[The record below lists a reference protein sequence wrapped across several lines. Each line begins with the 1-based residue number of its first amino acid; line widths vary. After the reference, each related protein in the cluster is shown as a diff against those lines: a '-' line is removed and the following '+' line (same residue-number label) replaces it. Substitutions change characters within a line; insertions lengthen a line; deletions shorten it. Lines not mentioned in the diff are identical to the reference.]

1 VSFIKIFCIQKVVK
15 AKPTD
20 AAKYPVIRKEA
31 VRKSLKDRARTN
43 CAGFLPLDIPP
54 SGRHPDCPLGPSLVV
69 SRIAPTSQAST
80 YSIGVRT
87 LLEKSRLTFCFLI
100 FVMLVMS
107 SCQQTIN
114 FPAPTITSLSPTS
127 VPAGSP
133 QTILRVLGKNLVQQA
148 QVGFALTAN
157 GSPTPLATF
166 QFVGINEIDATL
178 PATLLQNPSTLFISV
193 TTPQPGGGTFPPT
206 NQPPPSFTIFTVSAV
221 TSGVPQVTSINPADI
236 LVGTTNGLTL
246 HIAGKNFV
254 SQSEVFVNGANRST
268 TFINSTSLA
277 AQLSPTD
284 VVLPGALQITVLNP
298 SPGGGG
304 STPFALPVDTPVP
317 VISALSPVNA
327 QAGGTTAI
335 ILSVAGTG
343 FLNQYTNINVNGVP
357 FATTVAG
364 STSASATLT
373 PNYLLPGGVDQI
385 TVVNAGPGGG
395 TSDILTFAVNP
406 THLLGLPVLVDL
418 AADGSQAIGGLC
430 GGVTSCSMG
439 SLGLTTATVGPST
452 SNTGQ
457 FVAFASASHNLVL
470 TDLNAAA
477 DVYVRN
483 TCLGVASCSP
493 VTALVSSDP
502 NGNAANGVSSEPT
515 VSSDGTRAAFT
526 SLATNLV
533 STVSV
538 PSGPSQVYWRPVC
551 MPTSTT
557 PCTINP
563 SSNFDSQLVS
573 ISADGQSAGNGR
585 SYNPVISPD
594 GQYVAFVSLATN
606 LVTDITADGITP
618 QVYIRNT
625 CNITTIQTTT
635 PGTCVPTTY
644 LVSTPDGAAFGNGAS
659 SSPSISED
667 GLFVSFTSTAKNLL
681 GANNT
686 SLTGAPEIFERSTC
700 VTTIASTDNT
710 CTPVTMLISTPDGTT
725 PADNASDQS
734 SVSSCG
740 SQTVTTGTTACAGGT
755 VFNGR
760 FVAFASTAT
769 TLIPGIGPTQ
779 EIYVRDTCLGITATT
794 VTCVPST
801 ILASTKDGTTP
812 ANGLSE
818 HPSVSLSGQ
827 FIAFSSLASN
837 LGNTSNGVENIFVR
851 NSCLGITISCTSGL
865 SLSSISAG
873 TNASPTSG
881 ASLRPSISGDGHTVS
896 FLSFAPL
903 APADRNALD
912 DIYLGSTTY

>member
-1 VSFIKIFCIQKVVK
+1 
-15 AKPTD
+15 
-20 AAKYPVIRKEA
+20 
-31 VRKSLKDRARTN
+31 VR
-43 CAGFLPLDIPP
+43 I
-54 SGRHPDCPLGPSLVV
+54 
-69 SRIAPTSQAST
+69 
-80 YSIGVRT
+80 

-114 FPAPTITSLSPTS
+114 FPAPTITSLSPTT

-133 QTILRVLGKNLVQQA
+133 QTTLRVFGKNLVQQA
-148 QVGFALTAN
+148 QVAFSLNAN
-157 GSPTPLATF
+157 GSPIPLATF
-166 QFVGINEIDATL
+166 QFVSGVEIDATL
-178 PATLLQNPSTLFISV
+178 PATLLQNPNTLFISV
-193 TTPQPGGGTFPPT
+193 TTPQPGGGTFPPA
-206 NQPPPSFTIFTVSAV
+206 NQPPPSFTIFTISPV
-221 TSGVPQVTSINPADI
+221 TSGVPQVTSINPASV
-236 LVGTTNGLTL
+236 LVATTNGLTL
-246 HIAGKNFV
+246 HITGKNFV
-254 SQSEVFVNGANRST
+254 SQSEVFVNGANRT
-268 TFINSTSLA
+268 ATFNSSSSLT
-277 AQLSPTD
+277 AQLSSVD
-284 VVLPGALQITVLNP
+284 VVSPGALQITVVNP
-298 SPGGGG
+298 SPGGGS
-304 STPFALPVDTPVP
+304 STPFALPVNTPVP
-317 VISALSPVNA
+317 VISTISPVNA

-335 ILSVAGTG
+335 TLSVTGTG

-357 FATTVAG
+357 FVTAVAG
-364 STSASATLT
+364 GTSASATLT

-395 TSDILTFAVNP
+395 TSNILTFAVNP

-418 AADGSQAIGGLC
+418 AADGSQAVNGLC
-430 GGVTSCSMG
+430 GGPTSCSMD
-439 SLGLTTATVGPST
+439 SLGLTTATVGPSS

-457 FVAFASASHNLVL
+457 FVAFSSASHNLVL
-470 TDLNAAA
+470 TDLNTAA

-493 VTALVSSDP
+493 ITALVSSDP

-538 PSGPSQVYWRPVC
+538 PSGTSQVYWRPVC

-563 SSNFDSQLVS
+563 TSNFDTQLVS

-594 GQYVAFVSLATN
+594 GQYVAFISLATN
-606 LVTDITADGITP
+606 LVTDITADGIHP
-618 QVYIRNT
+618 QAYIRNT
-625 CNITTIQTTT
+625 CNITTTPTTT
-635 PGTCVPTTY
+635 SSGTCVPTTY
-644 LVSTPDGAAFGNGAS
+644 LVSTPDSATFGNGVS
-659 SSPSISED
+659 SNPSISED
-667 GLFVSFTSTAKNLL
+667 GLFVSFTSTATNLL
-681 GANNT
+681 AQGPNSN
-686 SLTGAPEIFERSTC
+686 LTGAPEIFERSTC

-725 PADNASDQS
+725 PADGASDQS

-740 SQTVTTGTTACAGGT
+740 SETVTTGTTACAGGT

-760 FVAFASTAT
+760 FVAFASTAIN
-769 TLIPGIGPTQ
+769 LIPSIGPTQ
-779 EIYVRDTCLGITATT
+779 QIYVRDTCLGITTTT
-794 VTCVPST
+794 VTCAPST
-801 ILASTKDGTTP
+801 ILASTTDGTTP

-851 NSCLGITISCTSGL
+851 NSCLGITVSCTTGL

-881 ASLRPSISGDGHTVS
+881 ASLVPSISGDGHTVS

>member
-1 VSFIKIFCIQKVVK
+1 LQ
-15 AKPTD
+15 
-20 AAKYPVIRKEA
+20 
-31 VRKSLKDRARTN
+31 
-43 CAGFLPLDIPP
+43 
-54 SGRHPDCPLGPSLVV
+54 
-69 SRIAPTSQAST
+69 
-80 YSIGVRT
+80 
-87 LLEKSRLTFCFLI
+87 EKSRLTFGFLI

-107 SCQQTIN
+107 SCQQVIN
-114 FPAPTITSLSPTS
+114 YPSPTITSLSPTS

-166 QFVGINEIDATL
+166 QFVGSNEIDATL
-178 PATLLQNPSTLFISV
+178 PATLLQNPNTLYISI
-193 TTPQPGGGTFPPT
+193 TTPQPGGGTFPST
-206 NQPPPSFTIFTVSAV
+206 NQPPPPFTIFTISPVS
-221 TSGVPQVTSINPADI
+221 SGVPQVSSINPANV

-246 HIAGKNFV
+246 HITGKNFV
-254 SQSEVFVNGANRST
+254 SQSEVFVNGANRSA
-268 TFINSTSLA
+268 TFISSTSLT
-277 AQLSPTD
+277 AQLNSTD
-284 VVLPGALQITVLNP
+284 VVLPGALQVTIVNP

-317 VISALSPVNA
+317 VISAVSPANA

-335 ILSVAGTG
+335 TLSVTGTG

-357 FATTVAG
+357 FVTTVAG

-395 TSDILTFAVNP
+395 TSNILTFAVNP

-418 AADGSQAIGGLC
+418 AADGSQALNGLC
-430 GGVTSCSMG
+430 GGSTACSMG
-439 SLGLTTATVGPST
+439 SLGLTTATVGPSS

-457 FVAFASASHNLVL
+457 FVAFSSASHNLVL
-470 TDLNAAA
+470 TDLNTAA

-515 VSSDGTRAAFT
+515 VSSDGTRAGFT

-538 PSGPSQVYWRPVC
+538 PSGTSQVYWRPVC

-563 SSNFDSQLVS
+563 TSNFDTQLVS

-606 LVTDITADGITP
+606 LVTNITADGIHP

-625 CNITTIQTTT
+625 CNITTTPTTT
-635 PGTCVPTTY
+635 TSGTCVPTTY
-644 LVSTPDGAAFGNGAS
+644 LVSTPDGATFGNGVS
-659 SSPSISED
+659 SNPSISEQ
-667 GLFVSFTSTAKNLL
+667 GLFVSFTSTAANL
-681 GANNT
+681 GST
-686 SLTGAPEIFERSTC
+686 APNPNGNSEIFERSTC
-700 VTTIASTDNT
+700 VTTISSTDNT
-710 CTPVTMLISTPDGTT
+710 CTPVTMLISTPDGTN
-725 PADNASDQS
+725 PADGASDQS

-740 SQTVTTGTTACAGGT
+740 SETVTTGTTACAGGT

-779 EIYVRDTCLGITATT
+779 EIYVRDTCLGITTTT
-794 VTCVPST
+794 VTCAPST
-801 ILASTKDGTTP
+801 ILASTTDGITP

-851 NSCLGITISCTSGL
+851 NSCLGITLSCTTGL

-873 TNASPTSG
+873 SNASPTGG
-881 ASLRPSISGDGHTVS
+881 ASLMPSISGDGHTVS

-912 DIYLGSTTY
+912 DVYLGSTTY

>member
-1 VSFIKIFCIQKVVK
+1 
-15 AKPTD
+15 
-20 AAKYPVIRKEA
+20 
-31 VRKSLKDRARTN
+31 
-43 CAGFLPLDIPP
+43 
-54 SGRHPDCPLGPSLVV
+54 
-69 SRIAPTSQAST
+69 
-80 YSIGVRT
+80 
-87 LLEKSRLTFCFLI
+87 
-100 FVMLVMS
+100 
-107 SCQQTIN
+107 
-114 FPAPTITSLSPTS
+114 
-127 VPAGSP
+127 
-133 QTILRVLGKNLVQQA
+133 LVQQA

-166 QFVGINEIDATL
+166 QFVGSNEIDATL
-178 PATLLQNPSTLFISV
+178 PATLLQNPNTLYISV

-206 NQPPPSFTIFTVSAV
+206 GQPPPSFTIFTISPV
-221 TSGVPQVTSINPADI
+221 TSGVPQVTSINPANV
-236 LVGTTNGLTL
+236 LVGTSNGLTL
-246 HIAGKNFV
+246 NITGKNFV
-254 SQSEVFVNGANRST
+254 SQSEVFVNGANRSA
-268 TFINSTSLA
+268 TFISSTSLT
-277 AQLSPTD
+277 AQLSSTD
-284 VVLPGALQITVLNP
+284 VVLPGALQITIVNP

-304 STPFALPVDTPVP
+304 STPFVLPVDTPVP
-317 VISALSPVNA
+317 VISAVSPASA

-335 ILSVAGTG
+335 TLTVTGAG

-357 FATTVAG
+357 FVTTVAA
-364 STSASATLT
+364 STSASVTLT

-395 TSDILTFAVNP
+395 TSNILTFAVNP
-406 THLLGLPVLVDL
+406 THLLGLPVLADL
-418 AADGSQAIGGLC
+418 AADGSQATNGLC
-430 GGVTSCSMG
+430 GGPTSCSMG
-439 SLGLTTATVGPST
+439 SLGLTTATVGPSS

-457 FVAFASASHNLVL
+457 FVAFSSASHNLVL
-470 TDLNAAA
+470 TDLNTAA

-493 VTALVSSDP
+493 ITALVSSDP

-538 PSGPSQVYWRPVC
+538 PSGTSQAYWRPVC

-563 SSNFDSQLVS
+563 TSSFDTQLVS
-573 ISADGQSAGNGR
+573 ISADGQSAGNGP

-606 LVTDITADGITP
+606 LVTNIAADGIHP

-625 CNITTIQTTT
+625 CNITTTPTTT
-635 PGTCVPTTY
+635 SPGTCVPTTY
-644 LVSTPDGAAFGNGAS
+644 LVSTPDGATFGNGVS
-659 SSPSISED
+659 SNPSISED
-667 GLFVSFTSTAKNLL
+667 GLFVSFTSTATNLL
-681 GANNT
+681 AQGPNSN
-686 SLTGAPEIFERSTC
+686 LTGVPEIFERSTC

-725 PADNASDQS
+725 PADAASDQS

-740 SQTVTTGTTACAGGT
+740 SQTVTTVTTACAGGT

-760 FVAFASTAT
+760 FVAFASTAIN
-769 TLIPGIGPTQ
+769 LIPSIGPVQ
-779 EIYVRDTCLGITATT
+779 QIYVRDTCLGITTT
-794 VTCVPST
+794 TLTCAPST
-801 ILASTKDGTTP
+801 ILASTTDGITP

-851 NSCLGITISCTSGL
+851 NSCLGITISCTTGL

-873 TNASPTSG
+873 TNASPVSG
-881 ASLRPSISGDGHTVS
+881 ASLMPSISGDGHTVS

-903 APADRNALD
+903 ALADRNALD
-912 DIYLGSTTY
+912 DIYVGTTTY

>member
-1 VSFIKIFCIQKVVK
+1 
-15 AKPTD
+15 
-20 AAKYPVIRKEA
+20 
-31 VRKSLKDRARTN
+31 
-43 CAGFLPLDIPP
+43 
-54 SGRHPDCPLGPSLVV
+54 
-69 SRIAPTSQAST
+69 
-80 YSIGVRT
+80 
-87 LLEKSRLTFCFLI
+87 
-100 FVMLVMS
+100 MS
-107 SCQQTIN
+107 SCQQQIN
-114 FPAPTITSLSPTS
+114 YPTPTITSLSPAS

-166 QFVGINEIDATL
+166 QFVGSNEIDATL
-178 PATLLQNPSTLFISV
+178 PATLLQNPNTLYISV

-206 NQPPPSFTIFTVSAV
+206 NQPPPSFTVFTISPV
-221 TSGVPQVTSINPADI
+221 TSGVPQVTSINPADV

-246 HIAGKNFV
+246 HITGKNFV
-254 SQSEVFVNGANRST
+254 SQSEVFVNGANRSAS
-268 TFINSTSLA
+268 FISSTSLA
-277 AQLSPTD
+277 AQLNSTD
-284 VVLPGALQITVLNP
+284 VVLPLALQITIVNP
-298 SPGGGG
+298 SPGGGS

-317 VISALSPVNA
+317 VISAVSPVNV

-335 ILSVAGTG
+335 TLSVTGTG

-357 FATTVAG
+357 FVTTVAD

-395 TSDILTFAVNP
+395 TSNILTFAVNP
-406 THLLGLPVLVDL
+406 THLLGLPILVDL
-418 AADGSQAIGGLC
+418 AADGSQAINGLC
-430 GGVTSCSMG
+430 GGSTSCSMG
-439 SLGLTTATVGPST
+439 SLGLTSATVGPS
-452 SNTGQ
+452 SGNTGQ
-457 FVAFASASHNLVL
+457 FIAFASASHNLVL
-470 TDLNAAA
+470 TDLNTAA

-563 SSNFDSQLVS
+563 SSNFDTQLVS
-573 ISADGQSAGNGR
+573 LSADGQSAGNGR

-606 LVTDITADGITP
+606 LVTNITADGVTP

-625 CNITTIQTTT
+625 CDITTIQTTT

-644 LVSTPDGAAFGNGAS
+644 LASTPDGATFGNAPS
-659 SSPSISED
+659 SSPSISEE
-667 GLFVSFTSTAKNLL
+667 GLFVSFTSAAKNLL
-681 GANNT
+681 GASNT

-740 SQTVTTGTTACAGGT
+740 SETVTTGTTACAGGT

-779 EIYVRDTCLGITATT
+779 EIYVRDTCLGITTT
-794 VTCVPST
+794 VTCAPLT
-801 ILASTKDGTTP
+801 ILVSTTNGTTP

-851 NSCLGITISCTSGL
+851 NSCLGITISCTTGL

-881 ASLRPSISGDGHTVS
+881 ASLMPSISGDGHTVS

>member
-1 VSFIKIFCIQKVVK
+1 LQ
-15 AKPTD
+15 
-20 AAKYPVIRKEA
+20 
-31 VRKSLKDRARTN
+31 
-43 CAGFLPLDIPP
+43 
-54 SGRHPDCPLGPSLVV
+54 
-69 SRIAPTSQAST
+69 
-80 YSIGVRT
+80 
-87 LLEKSRLTFCFLI
+87 EKSRLTFGFLI

-107 SCQQTIN
+107 SCEQTIN
-114 FPAPTITSLSPTS
+114 FPSPTITSLSPTS

-157 GSPTPLATF
+157 GSPAPLATF
-166 QFVGINEIDATL
+166 QFVGSSEIDATL
-178 PATLLQNPSTLFISV
+178 PATLLQNPTTLFISV
-193 TTPQPGGGTFPPT
+193 TTPQPGGGTFPPSG
-206 NQPPPSFTIFTVSAV
+206 QPPPSFTMFTISPV
-221 TSGVPQVTSINPADI
+221 TSGVPQVSSISPANV

-246 HIAGKNFV
+246 HITGKNFV
-254 SQSEVFVNGANRST
+254 SQSGVFVNGANRSA
-268 TFINSTSLA
+268 TFIDSTSLT
-277 AQLSPTD
+277 AQLNSTD
-284 VVLPGALQITVLNP
+284 VVLPGALQITIVNP
-298 SPGGGG
+298 SPGGG
-304 STPFALPVDTPVP
+304 SSAPFALPVDTPDP
-317 VISALSPVNA
+317 VISAVSPANA

-335 ILSVAGTG
+335 TLSVTGTG

-357 FATTVAG
+357 FVTTVAG
-364 STSASATLT
+364 STGASATLT
-373 PNYLLPGGVDQI
+373 PNYRLAGGVDQI

-395 TSDILTFAVNP
+395 TSNILTFAVNP
-406 THLLGLPVLVDL
+406 THLLGLPILVDL
-418 AADGSQAIGGLC
+418 AADGSQAINGLC
-430 GGVTSCSMG
+430 GGSTSCSMG
-439 SLGLTTATVGPST
+439 SLGLTSATVGPSS

-457 FVAFASASHNLVL
+457 FIAFASASHNLVL
-470 TDLNAAA
+470 TDLNTAA

-502 NGNAANGVSSEPT
+502 NGNAANGVSSEPA

-533 STVSV
+533 NTVSV

-557 PCTINP
+557 PCTITP
-563 SSNFDSQLVS
+563 SSNFDTQLVS

-606 LVTDITADGITP
+606 LVTNITADGITP

-644 LVSTPDGAAFGNGAS
+644 LVSTPDSATFGNGPS

-686 SLTGAPEIFERSTC
+686 SLTGTPEIFERSTC

-725 PADNASDQS
+725 PADNPSDQS

-740 SQTVTTGTTACAGGT
+740 SQTVTAGTTACAAGT

-779 EIYVRDTCLGITATT
+779 EIYVRDTCLGITTTT
-794 VTCVPST
+794 VTCAPST
-801 ILASTKDGTTP
+801 ILVSTTNGTTP

-851 NSCLGITISCTSGL
+851 NSCLGITVSCTTGL

-881 ASLRPSISGDGHTVS
+881 ASLMPSISGDGHTVS
-896 FLSFAPL
+896 LLSFAPL

-912 DIYLGSTTY
+912 DIYLGSTTF

>member
-1 VSFIKIFCIQKVVK
+1 
-15 AKPTD
+15 
-20 AAKYPVIRKEA
+20 
-31 VRKSLKDRARTN
+31 
-43 CAGFLPLDIPP
+43 
-54 SGRHPDCPLGPSLVV
+54 
-69 SRIAPTSQAST
+69 
-80 YSIGVRT
+80 VRT
-87 LLEKSRLTFCFLI
+87 LQEKSRLTFGFLI

-114 FPAPTITSLSPTS
+114 FPSPTITSLSPTS

-133 QTILRVLGKNLVQQA
+133 QTILRVFGNNLVQQA

-157 GSPTPLATF
+157 ASPTPLATF
-166 QFVGINEIDATL
+166 EFRSSNEIDATL
-178 PATLLQNPSTLFISV
+178 PATLLQNPTTLFISV
-193 TTPQPGGGTFPPT
+193 TTPQPGGGTFPAA
-206 NQPPPSFTIFTVSAV
+206 NQPPPSFTVFTISPV
-221 TSGVPQVTSINPADI
+221 TSGVPQVSSINPANVF
-236 LVGTTNGLTL
+236 VGTTNGLNL
-246 HIAGKNFV
+246 HITGKNFV
-254 SQSEVFVNGANRST
+254 SQSEVFVNGANRSA
-268 TFINSTSLA
+268 TFINSTSLT
-277 AQLSPTD
+277 AQLNSTD
-284 VVLPGALQITVLNP
+284 VVLPGALQITIVNP
-298 SPGGGG
+298 APGGGS

-317 VISALSPVNA
+317 VISAISPANA

-335 ILSVAGTG
+335 TLSVTGTG

-357 FATTVAG
+357 FVTTVAS

-373 PNYLLPGGVDQI
+373 ANYLLPGGVDQI

-395 TSDILTFAVNP
+395 TSNILTFAVNP
-406 THLLGLPVLVDL
+406 THLLGLPILVDL
-418 AADGSQAIGGLC
+418 AADGSQAINGLC
-430 GGVTSCSMG
+430 GGSTSCSMG
-439 SLGLTTATVGPST
+439 SLGLTSATVGPSS

-457 FVAFASASHNLVL
+457 FIAFASASHNLVL
-470 TDLNAAA
+470 TDLNTAA

-483 TCLGVASCSP
+483 NCLGVASCSP

-533 STVSV
+533 NTVSV

-557 PCTINP
+557 PCTITP
-563 SSNFDSQLVS
+563 SSNFDTQLVS
-573 ISADGQSAGNGR
+573 VSADGQSAGNGR

-606 LVTDITADGITP
+606 LVTNITADGITP

-625 CNITTIQTTT
+625 CNLTTIQTTA
-635 PGTCVPTTY
+635 PSTCVPTTY
-644 LVSTPDGAAFGNGAS
+644 LVSTPDSATLANGPS

-710 CTPVTMLISTPDGTT
+710 CTPVTSLISTPDGTT

-779 EIYVRDTCLGITATT
+779 EIYVRDTCLGITTTT
-794 VTCVPST
+794 VTCAPST
-801 ILASTKDGTTP
+801 ILVSTTNGTTP

-851 NSCLGITISCTSGL
+851 NSCLGITISCTTGL

-873 TNASPTSG
+873 TNASPSSG
-881 ASLRPSISGDGHTVS
+881 ASLMPSISGDGHTVS

-912 DIYLGSTTY
+912 DIYLGSTTF